1 MSRDDYPPE
10 KKAKKILGS
19 EDGSDAEEAS
29 RDDGEDEE

>member
-1 MSRDDYPPE
+1 MSREDNPPE
-10 KKAKKILGS
+10 KKAKKQRGS